1 MFKKIINIFAV
12 IFGLSLFSI
21 LTYTFYKNTSK
32 NLSEYS
38 LIESN
43 VIDKGITKSKNDK
56 DIFYLKLSNIEKKFS
71 NYSMTQNYNELNNQ
85 IKIGDNIKIY
95 FEDSN
100 YVENKYLEIIQLEK
114 KNQILIN
121 HNKHKLIY
129 YGLTFLGLL
138 ANIYILL
145 MLFEYLKY
153 GKFDNPIPPIF

>member
-12 IFGLSLFSI
+12 IFGLSLFSV
-21 LTYTFYKNTSK
+21 LTYTFYKNASK
-32 NLSEYS
+32 NLSDYS

-56 DIFYLKLSNIEKKFS
+56 DIFYLQLSNIEKKFS

-85 IKIGDNIKIY
+85 INIGDNIKIY
-95 FEDSN
+95 FEESN
-100 YVENKYLEIIQLEK
+100 SLENKYFEIIQLEK
-114 KNQILIN
+114 ENQILIN
-121 HNKHKLIY
+121 HNKHKFIY
-129 YGLTFLGLL
+129 YGLAFLSLL

-153 GKFDNPIPPIF
+153 GKFENPIPPIF